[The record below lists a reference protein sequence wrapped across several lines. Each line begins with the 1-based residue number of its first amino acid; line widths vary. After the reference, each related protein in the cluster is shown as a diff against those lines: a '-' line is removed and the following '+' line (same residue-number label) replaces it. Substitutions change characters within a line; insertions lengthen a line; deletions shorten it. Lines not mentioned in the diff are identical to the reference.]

1 MAEEKIGLERLKEG
15 TIVTIYFKEGFG
27 RPKKQR
33 FKFLGLMGKPEN
45 CEVKDGYYVDGFVI
59 LAEAIDLDGKEIFKD
74 GKQIPQTL
82 FPHTIDKLE
91 TDSKAKE
98 VQ

>member
-1 MAEEKIGLERLKEG
+1 MKEKIGLEGLKKG

-45 CEVKDGYYVDGFVI
+45 CTIKDGYYVEGFGI
-59 LAEAIDLDGKEIFKD
+59 LAEAIDLDGKEMFKD
-74 GKQIPQTL
+74 GKQIAQAL
-82 FPHTIDKLE
+82 FPHTIEKLE
-91 TDSKAKE
+91 TED
-98 VQ
+98 